1 MPPGWQ
7 PSGTARTAKHAS
19 RWPNTDVR
27 SGLADH
33 DRFLAAIIDLLAT
46 GQCPGGP
53 RMEAEHRNS
62 SANGL
67 DSPMVNTS
75 YQIVA

>member
-1 MPPGWQ
+1 
-7 PSGTARTAKHAS
+7 
-19 RWPNTDVR
+19 VR